1 MSYSHSCS
9 QRISTRGFYLSQ
21 TVTGTV
27 QRQPVRPA
35 LPTIAGMLELW
46 RMRKTPSH
54 VYRAR
59 IQSQFGHELAS
70 SAIEP
75 AIASRNTT
83 VTSAS
88 NMISEQ
94 RRISSLER
102 GFPNC
107 IGRVRKVW
115 VRDLDVERQGTTKE
129 SSFLLRCADH
139 DYQVDP
145 YLYLKDVEPTPRMA
159 FILTLSPQVALRASL
174 VVDRSA

>member
-1 MSYSHSCS
+1 MSYSDSSS
-9 QRISTRGFYLSQ
+9 QRISTRGFHLSQ

-27 QRQPVRPA
+27 QRQPLRST
-35 LPTIAGMLELW
+35 LPTIAGV
-46 RMRKTPSH
+46 KTPSH

-59 IQSQFGHELAS
+59 IKSQFGHELAS